1 MDEKTAIME
10 SAPSTAAAPAAS
22 DEKRPLLF
30 LHAISRRFRQGDNTL
45 DILKSAELAVWPG
58 QSVALIAPSGA
69 GKSTLLHIAGLLEQ
83 PDAGEVY
90 IDSVATSNLTDLER
104 TRIRRDD
111 IGFVYQFH
119 HLLPEFSAVENV
131 MLPQMIRGLKKSEAR
146 TRASELLSYLGLKD
160 RLEHRPAELSGG
172 EQQRVAIARAV
183 ANAPRILL
191 ADEPTGN
198 LDQRTSQRV
207 FATMSQLVRASGL
220 AAIIATHNLDIA
232 SQMDRRVTIREGGV
246 VELE

>member
-1 MDEKTAIME
+1 MNDTTI
-10 SAPSTAAAPAAS
+10 S
-22 DEKRPLLF
+22 DESGVEIAVEASAERPPIIF
-30 LHAISRRFRQGDNTL
+30 LRGIDRHYRQGDV
-45 DILKSAELAVWPG
+45 ILEILRGAELAVWPG

-90 IDSVATSNLTDLER
+90 IDQVATSTLADVER
-104 TRIRRDD
+104 TRIRRTE

-119 HLLPEFSAVENV
+119 HLLMEFSAIENV
-131 MLPQMIRGLKKSEAR
+131 VMPQMIRGLSRAEA
-146 TRASELLSYLGLKD
+146 TRRATDLLAYLGLKE
-160 RLEHRPAELSGG
+160 RLTHRPAELSGG

-198 LDQRTSQRV
+198 LDPRTSQHV
-207 FATMSQLVRASGL
+207 FAALTQLVRASGL
-220 AAIIATHNLDIA
+220 AVLVATHNMEIA
-232 SQMDRRVTIREGGV
+232 ARMDRRVTIREGLV
-246 VELE
+246 VEVE